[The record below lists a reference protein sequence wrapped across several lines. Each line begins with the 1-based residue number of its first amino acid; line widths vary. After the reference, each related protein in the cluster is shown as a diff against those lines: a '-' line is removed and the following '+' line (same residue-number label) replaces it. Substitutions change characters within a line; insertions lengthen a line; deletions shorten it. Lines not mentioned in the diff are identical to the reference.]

1 MDAKAYLIMA
11 GPPQTAWVYPI
22 TDERIVFGRDGDC
35 QVRLVHPTVSRRHCE
50 VWAEEEKLLVRD
62 LKSLNGTYVNGVA
75 VRQRRLAFGDLLQV
89 GPLVVQ
95 VVQALQ
101 AGAKVFDIG
110 ADDDETPD
118 VGEPAQTNTLASF
131 TAVEQSIV
139 KLLAEG
145 HSEKEVAARLK
156 LNRHSVHS
164 TVKQLYKRLGVSS
177 RAELLVWYWRGSP
190 GEKT

>member
-11 GPPQTAWVYPI
+11 GPPQTAWAYPI
-22 TDERIVFGRDGDC
+22 TDERTVFGRDGDC
-35 QVRLVHPTVSRRHCE
+35 QLRLIHPTVSRRHCE
-50 VWAEEEKLLVRD
+50 VWAEEDKLLVRD
-62 LKSLNGTYVNGVA
+62 LKSLNGTYVNGVQ

-89 GPLVVQ
+89 GPLIVQ

-101 AGAKVFDIG
+101 PCSKVFDVG
-110 ADDDETPD
+110 SDEEDTPSLE
-118 VGEPAQTNTLASF
+118 EPAQTSTLASF
-131 TAVEQSIV
+131 TAVEQNIV

-156 LNRHSVHS
+156 LNPHSVHG

-177 RAELLVWYWRGSP
+177 RAELLVWYWRGSSS
-190 GEKT
+190 